1 MKISHFFA
9 LTNKYWLALVQLT
22 LTVPFKIPS
31 TVIRVNFDLFLKMLD
46 ARSKQTFLVVFKIR
60 FLFTFLFLP
69 TCQYSLAEAEHPPVQ
84 TNALPLAVPEQTDCD
99 FIAQGLMWY
108 QNFAVPLKMLDTDK

>member
-1 MKISHFFA
+1 
-9 LTNKYWLALVQLT
+9 
-22 LTVPFKIPS
+22 
-31 TVIRVNFDLFLKMLD
+31 MLD

-108 QNFAVPLKMLDTDK
+108 QNFAVPLKMLDTDKVTVLSGIVHSFFYVFIFSYLPMLAD